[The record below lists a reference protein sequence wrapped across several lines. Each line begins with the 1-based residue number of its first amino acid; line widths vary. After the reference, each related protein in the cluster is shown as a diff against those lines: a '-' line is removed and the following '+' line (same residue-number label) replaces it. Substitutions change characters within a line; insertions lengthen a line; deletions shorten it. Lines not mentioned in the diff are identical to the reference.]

1 MEYHRTRDLLH
12 VKNMLGHKDLR
23 STLRYVQ
30 LISFPNDEFY
40 CATAKDVNEA
50 KQLIEQGFEYITTF
64 DGIMLFRKR
73 K

>member
-1 MEYHRTRDLLH
+1 
-12 VKNMLGHKDLR
+12 MLGHKDLR

-30 LISFPNDEFY
+30 LISFPSDEFY

-50 KQLIEQGFEYITTF
+50 KALIERGFEYVTEI
-64 DGIMLFRKR
+64 DGVKLFRKR